1 MGTYLCKPYWPG
13 RSAAGSLEH
22 KDSVRFQQPP
32 HAGAKTPPR
41 SFCDL
46 CSSLGRP
53 CWSPRAGA
61 PCSCPRRCSGRGW
74 TLRWTR
80 ASFVGSELH
89 LSVWRLSSQ
98 PPEKRGQHSAR
109 EGWVE
114 PSQVGE
120 PDWDEPH
127 LAGVE
132 AATGLLPAL
141 LPGLLLLLAV

>member
-1 MGTYLCKPYWPG
+1 MVKSLCRPCWQD
-13 RSAAGSLEH
+13 RSAVGSLEH
-22 KDSVRFQQPP
+22 RDSVRFQRPRR
-32 HAGAKTPPR
+32 AGSKTRPR
-41 SFCDL
+41 SFCGL
-46 CSSLGRP
+46 CLTLGRP
-53 CWSPRAGA
+53 WLHRAGA

-141 LPGLLLLLAV
+141 LPGLLLLAV